1 MTVSTIL
8 SVKGRDIFT
17 IEPGATLT
25 AAAKLLAEKRIGAL
39 LILGPD
45 HRITGILSERD
56 IVRAIAERGAAAL
69 NDFVSTAMTRE
80 VVTCRET
87 ETITSIMDRMTS
99 GKFRHLPV
107 VDQDRPVGMISI
119 SDVIK
124 YRVHEMERDAAQMRE
139 YIQTT

>member
-87 ETITSIMDRMTS
+87 ETIASIMDRMTS

-107 VDQDRPVGMISI
+107 VDQNRLVGMISI
-119 SDVIK
+119 SDVVK

>member
-8 SVKGRDIFT
+8 SVKGRDIIT

-107 VDQDRPVGMISI
+107 VDQNRLVGMISI
-119 SDVIK
+119 SDVVK

>member
-8 SVKGRDIFT
+8 SGKGRDIFT

-69 NDFVSTAMTRE
+69 DNFVSTAMTRE

-139 YIQTT
+139 YILTT

>member
-1 MTVSTIL
+1 
-8 SVKGRDIFT
+8 
-17 IEPGATLT
+17 
-25 AAAKLLAEKRIGAL
+25 
-39 LILGPD
+39 
-45 HRITGILSERD
+45 
-56 IVRAIAERGAAAL
+56 VRAIAERGAVAL
-69 NDFVSTAMTRE
+69 DNFVSTAMTRE

-124 YRVHEMERDAAQMRE
+124 YRVHEMKRDAAQMRE
-139 YIQTT
+139 YILTT

>member
-139 YIQTT
+139 YILTT